1 MDTADLVSES
11 WCSVHYPVEE
21 PERQPGPALNRTKDQ
36 RVTAWLQT
44 LPVCYEPVA
53 APTRALHAVELSAE
67 RRHRSLSDA
76 SLADFLRCR
85 GVHRPSFM
93 DHHKKLRRA
102 DLSASDP
109 TVSTRQNK
117 VQRPVGW
124 TATRVD
130 ASAVHGITVHST
142 AVHGSAVH
150 STTVHGSADT
160 AYNSEH
166 IHPPRQATAAPHA
179 KPKAA
184 EGGAEFL
191 GQALADFVAF
201 QPLDFGLRSPEVV
214 HGPSLANIA
223 SAGLANIRTYLSSM
237 FDEFAH
243 NDTIFIQ

>member
-1 MDTADLVSES
+1 MDTTDLVSES

-21 PERQPGPALNRTKDQ
+21 PVKQPVPALNRTKDQ
-36 RVTAWLQT
+36 RVAAWLQT

-53 APTRALHAVELSAE
+53 APSRALHAVELSAE

-93 DHHKKLRRA
+93 DQHKEPRRA

-109 TVSTRQNK
+109 TVSTRQNRQSK
-117 VQRPVGW
+117 VRRPVGW

-130 ASAVHGITVHST
+130 TSAVHGSVVHNT
-142 AVHGSAVH
+142 AVHGK
-150 STTVHGSADT
+150 ADT
-160 AYNSEH
+160 AYDPEH
-166 IHPPRQATAAPHA
+166 IHLTRQSTAAPHA

-214 HGPSLANIA
+214 HGPSLVNIA

-243 NDTIFIQ
+243 SDTIFIQ